1 MARIVAVTGDS
12 DYPNLTPGVK
22 NINAGNVYGS
32 TLVALATTGLTF
44 DISLL
49 SNYDW
54 FNVAQTSAG
63 TDFISLPASIA
74 VGTVIKLYAI
84 SACKV
89 EATGGNINGIAA
101 TTDITLAAA
110 SLSTLQKVTSTNWVL
125 TQLSSAGA
133 VTAPTS

>member
-12 DYPNLTPGVK
+12 DYPNITPGVK
-22 NINAGNVYGS
+22 NINSGNVYPS
-32 TLVALATTGLTF
+32 TISATASGTTF

-49 SNYDW
+49 SNYDH

-63 TDFISLPASIA
+63 TDFISLPTSIA

-89 EATGGNINGIAA
+89 EATSGTINGVAA
-101 TTDITLAAA
+101 TTDITLAAG
-110 SLSTLQKVTSTNWVL
+110 SLSTLQKVTSTAWIL
-125 TQLSSAGA
+125 TQLAAAGT
-133 VTAPTS
+133 VSAPTT